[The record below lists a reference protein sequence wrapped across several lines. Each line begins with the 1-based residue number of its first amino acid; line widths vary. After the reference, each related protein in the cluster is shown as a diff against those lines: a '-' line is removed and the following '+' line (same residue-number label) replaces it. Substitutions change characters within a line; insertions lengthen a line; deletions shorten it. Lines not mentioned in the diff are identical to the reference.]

1 MYEAG
6 GAIYGYHG
14 YQVWPVLGCGV
25 TIYGY
30 YFFYVGVFVKGTTG
44 TKYVL
49 YSCVGERERFMGTT
63 GTKYIS
69 SV

>member
-1 MYEAG
+1 MGTTGTKYVGYSCMGDG

-14 YQVWPVLGCGV
+14 YQV
-25 TIYGY
+25 
-30 YFFYVGVFVKGTTG
+30 YFFYVGVFVKGTTD